1 MALELAVVELTMGKL
16 AEGQLGE
23 FKVLAEL
30 AGKTLDGEK
39 FINAEEFTVT
49 NDAFHEFLFKAVG
62 NEHLLQAY
70 RRLDVPALMAAVL
83 RQEHWI
89 DGAVDAD
96 HLGIVA
102 AFEKQDIA
110 AARAAITAHNQH
122 AKATMAAASKAVA
135 Q

>member
-1 MALELAVVELTMGKL
+1 
-16 AEGQLGE
+16 
-23 FKVLAEL
+23 
-30 AGKTLDGEK
+30 
-39 FINAEEFTVT
+39 
-49 NDAFHEFLFKAVG
+49 
-62 NEHLLQAY
+62 
-70 RRLDVPALMAAVL
+70 MAAVL

-96 HLGIVA
+96 HLEIVA

-122 AKATMAAASKAVA
+122 AKATMAAASKAAA